1 MLIFSLTVGIRKERR
16 KKQQCQLQQWSLT
29 VTAALA
35 ILSTVFFL
43 IFFSAN
49 NQHTPSRHCCNI
61 DQDQNN
67 VNVRWGSKAK

>member
-43 IFFSAN
+43 IFFLPTINTLQAD
-49 NQHTPSRHCCNI
+49 I
-61 DQDQNN
+61 
-67 VNVRWGSKAK
+67 VAI